1 MFARIEYR
9 FGRFYGEIADE
20 RANFKGLIAHQH
32 SSLPMQ

>member
-1 MFARIEYR
+1 MGLADY
-9 FGRFYGEIADE
+9 YGEIADE